1 MNLSSQIVILFYE
14 RAMRYTLWVLVRVRQ
29 NCGIPLVLT
38 KRRSNY
44 SGLPLAPSQAARERK
59 RGLGTPQT
67 PAGED
72 PCTPLGNGFALK
84 LTPMGVS
91 PRGVNLSGSKGRCP
105 LDPLLFLAWSRRL
118 QARKRKKEVF
128 GDTPNPGRG
137 TPA

>member
-14 RAMRYTLWVLVRVRQ
+14 RAMRYTLWLLVRVRQ

-44 SGLPLAPSQAARERK
+44 SGLPLAPPAAARERK

-72 PCTPLGNGFALK
+72 PCISLGKGFALK
-84 LTPMGVS
+84 LTPMGDT
-91 PRGVNLSGSKGRCP
+91 PIGVNISGSKGRCP
-105 LDPLLFLAWSRRL
+105 LDPLLFLAWCLR
-118 QARKRKKEVF
+118 
-128 GDTPNPGRG
+128 
-137 TPA
+137 